1 MGLRQ
6 RFLAGTA
13 RQLGH
18 PDGWRGRLVARG
30 LNKGNRETIEAAV
43 RAAALEPGQAGADIG
58 FGGGIGLRLLMDA
71 VGAKGRV
78 YGVDVA
84 QTMVEAAHAR
94 FAAECAAGVLDV
106 RQGSMLDLPM
116 PDGAVDGAIT
126 VNTVYFVADL
136 EAALGELTRILK
148 PGGRLVV
155 GIGDPAM
162 MARMPVTAHGF
173 RLRPPEEI
181 LGAMRSA
188 GLGES
193 RHERLEGT
201 HARHLLVGVAPS

>member
-1 MGLRQ
+1 M
-6 RFLAGTA
+6 
-13 RQLGH
+13 
-18 PDGWRGRLVARG
+18 
-30 LNKGNRETIEAAV
+30 

-136 EAALGELTRILK
+136 EAALGEL
-148 PGGRLVV
+148 VV